1 MKRLSDEELEEYRQV
16 DTRIVTFMTQANRL
30 TAGYVIAFFG
40 FLTWMT
46 STAGPIPLLPTSA
59 LVAFGLFFGLALIN
73 FFSLQIEKERSYKIV
88 FIERNTET
96 LFYERSRLSKFYL
109 SFDRTRLYGSL
120 GLLIHVMTLVVFFFD
135 PVNKFS
141 SEVYYREYYAAAFT
155 VPGTV
160 YSLYLLTSKHRLTR
174 FIEMWERIKQD
185 KQDGGNTK
193 PRKRTVG
200 DSQL

>member
-16 DTRIVTFMTQANRL
+16 DARIVTFMTQANRL

-73 FFSLQIEKERSYKIV
+73 FFSLQIEKERGYKIV
-88 FIERNTET
+88 FIERNAET

-120 GLLIHVMTLVVFFFD
+120 GVLIHVMTLVVFFFD

-141 SEVYYREYYAAAFT
+141 SEVYHREYYAAAFT

-160 YSLYLLTSKHRLTR
+160 YSLYLLTSKRRLTR

-185 KQDGGNTK
+185 EQDVGNTK
-193 PRKRTVG
+193 PRKRTVE